1 MSGDVSEKIADTPKI
16 KLGEKLGFL
25 TFSGANNIVYQ
36 FRSIYYLFFL
46 TNVLKLSMGWAGL
59 TMAIGT
65 LWDAINDPMIGYWAV
80 NRKFKNGEKLRPFV
94 LWHSVPW
101 AATVVLIFTDFGVS
115 QKLCA
120 AIAFILY
127 MLFQVF
133 NTTISLPYNAMSG
146 LATNRDS
153 DRRSLNVFRNMGGCI
168 GSAIG
173 AVACLPLLKIFG
185 ALDSKGNLSEGG
197 ASRGFLIV
205 ACIMGAIMIAG
216 SLVHYA
222 TTKERV
228 RQISDED
235 SRITIKNIL
244 AMLFQCRSWGFN
256 IVYII
261 CYGVINFLLMSSL
274 TYYATYILGSTSAAT
289 MIQAAYLVASVLTSF
304 IVSPF
309 DKKLGRR
316 KCMMLGAIIAIVGKI
331 WFVIQPFSV
340 GAIYVNAI
348 TVGISVTFAYV
359 LFNTNRNN
367 IVEIVEARNG
377 RRIDSMIAT
386 TDNLASKLAVA
397 GATMLSTALLAG
409 AGYDANLAAQPASVL
424 NVIIIMIGWAPTI
437 AAVIM
442 LAAAF
447 FLPIEKEYAEAKE
460 ILQNPERGNHE
471 YENSNPL

>member
-1 MSGDVSEKIADTPKI
+1 MNGTITDRQADTPKI
-16 KLGEKLGFL
+16 KTGEKLGFL

-46 TNVLKLSMGWAGL
+46 TNVLRLSMGWAGFI
-59 TMAIGT
+59 MAVGT
-65 LWDAINDPMIGYWAV
+65 LWDAINDPMIGFWAV
-80 NRKFKNGEKLRPFV
+80 NRKFRNGEKLRPFV

-120 AIAFILY
+120 AIALILY
-127 MLFQVF
+127 LLFQVF

-153 DRRSLNVFRNMGGCI
+153 DRRSINVFRNLGGCI

-173 AVACLPLLKIFG
+173 AVACLPLLRIFG
-185 ALDSKGNLSEGG
+185 ALDSEGNLSENG

-205 ACIMGAIMIAG
+205 ACIMGVIMVAG
-216 SLVHYA
+216 SIVHYA

-228 RQISDED
+228 TQRSDED
-235 SRITIKNIL
+235 SKITIKSIL
-244 AMLFQCRSWGFN
+244 EMLVQCRSWGFN

-274 TYYATYILGSTSAAT
+274 AYYATYILGSTSAAT
-289 MIQAAYLVASVLTSF
+289 MVQAAYLIASVLTSF

-331 WFVIQPFSV
+331 WFVIQPYSI

-367 IVEIVEARNG
+367 IVEIVEAKNG

-397 GATMLSTALLAG
+397 GATLLSTTLLAG
-409 AGYDANLAAQPASVL
+409 AGYDASLAAQPDSAL
-424 NVIIIMIGWAPTI
+424 NVIIIMIGWAPAI
-437 AAVIM
+437 VAVLM
-442 LAAAF
+442 LISAF
-447 FLPIEKEYAEAKE
+447 FLPIEEEYADAKK
-460 ILQNPERGNHE
+460 ILQGTE
-471 YENSNPL
+471 

>member
-1 MSGDVSEKIADTPKI
+1 MSEGANTSSAAETPKI
-16 KLGEKLGFL
+16 KIGEKLGFL

-46 TNVLKLSMGWAGL
+46 TNVLKLSMGWAGF

-65 LWDAINDPMIGYWAV
+65 VWDAVNDPMIGYWAV
-80 NRKFKNGEKLRPFV
+80 NRKFRNGEKLRPFV
-94 LWHSVPW
+94 LWHSIPW
-101 AATVVLIFTDFGVS
+101 AATVILIFTDFGVS

-120 AIAFILY
+120 AIALILY
-127 MLFQVF
+127 LLFQVF

-153 DRRSLNVFRNMGGCI
+153 DRRSINVFRNMGGCI

-185 ALDSKGNLSEGG
+185 ALDSSGNLSESG

-205 ACIMGAIMIAG
+205 ACIMGFIMIVG
-216 SLVHYA
+216 SIVHYA

-228 RQISDED
+228 KQISDED
-235 SRITIKNIL
+235 SKITIK
-244 AMLFQCRSWGFN
+244 MLFEMVMHCKSWGYN

-274 TYYATYILGSTSAAT
+274 AYYATYIMGSTSAAT
-289 MIQAAYLVASVLTSF
+289 MIQASYLVASVIASF
-304 IVSPF
+304 LVSPF

-316 KCMMLGAIIAIVGKI
+316 KCMMLAAVVAIVGKI
-331 WFVIQPFSV
+331 WFLFQPYSI

-348 TVGISVTFAYV
+348 TVGVSVTFAYV

-367 IVEIVEARNG
+367 IVEIVEAKKG

-397 GATMLSTALLAG
+397 GATMLSTILLAG
-409 AGYDANLAAQPASVL
+409 AGYDAELASQPASAL
-424 NVIIIMIGWAPTI
+424 NVIILMIGWAP
-437 AAVIM
+437 AVVSVIM
-442 LAAAF
+442 LVAAF

-460 ILQNPERGNHE
+460 VLDSLRER
-471 YENSNPL
+471 